1 MAYITIQ
8 EDNIERLNKLKRIL
22 HENGFEAVEKDGYL
36 NGEEFIYRF
45 DGLEIDDIK
54 KQVTVNGKNVALTP
68 TEYNIL
74 KVLMRQKGRVL
85 SAGQIYK
92 AIWHVDTIGVEEN
105 VIAVHIR
112 RIRMKIEQ
120 DPKKP
125 HFVKAVWGSGYR
137 VG

>member
-8 EDNIERLNKLKRIL
+8 VNDTEKLEKLKKL
-22 HENGFEAVEKDGYL
+22 LFENGFEADETKITDTSDY
-36 NGEEFIYRF
+36 IYRF
-45 DGLEIDDIK
+45 DGLEIDDEK
-54 KQVTVNGKNVALTP
+54 KRVTVDGRSIALTP

-74 KVLMRQKGRVL
+74 CILMKQKGRVL
-85 SAGQIYK
+85 SAEQIYR
-92 AIWHVDTIGVEEN
+92 AIWHVETIGVQEN

-112 RIRMKIEQ
+112 RIRMKIEH

-125 HFVKAVWGSGYR
+125 HFVKAVWGVGYR

>member
-8 EDNIERLNKLKRIL
+8 VEDTEKLKKL
-22 HENGFEAVEKDGYL
+22 KKLLSENGFEEADSIISETPDY
-36 NGEEFIYRF
+36 IYRF
-45 DGLEIDDIK
+45 DGLEIDDEK
-54 KQVTVNGKNVALTP
+54 KRVTADGRSISLTP

-74 KVLMRQKGRVL
+74 CILMKQKGRVL
-85 SAGQIYK
+85 SAEQIYRS
-92 AIWHVDTIGVEEN
+92 IWHAETIGVEEN

-112 RIRMKIEQ
+112 RIRMKIEH

-125 HFVKAVWGSGYR
+125 HFVKAVWGVGYR

>member
-8 EDNIERLNKLKRIL
+8 EDNIDRLEKLKKL
-22 HENGFEAVEKDGYL
+22 LAENGFEAVEAGQGDDSDY
-36 NGEEFIYRF
+36 IYRF
-45 DGLEIDDIK
+45 DGLEIDDEK
-54 KQVTVNGKNVALTP
+54 KRVTVDGRSISLTP

-74 KVLMRQKGRVL
+74 RILMKQKGRVL
-85 SAGQIYK
+85 SAEQIYR
-92 AIWHVDTIGVEEN
+92 AIWHVETIGVEEN

-112 RIRMKIEQ
+112 RIRMKIEH

-125 HFVKAVWGSGYR
+125 HFVKAVWGVGYR